1 MTNSVEITYLYDDF
15 SLRVNENIMNRA
27 VRIKTAV
34 KDKIKRVFDKN
45 EGTKV
50 QENTVEKKESL
61 IDLTNLSH
69 INDILNYLE
78 GNKVTLTTNRA
89 VLFTQALVSKI
100 NRVSSKWF
108 EGMERVVPTKNE
120 VEMPSVDMIN
130 HLGGEVVPSTWDD
143 SLENDENVTLEP
155 TLEQVPTIEPT
166 VEQETEPV
174 MPSFEIPTISQ
185 EEQNIEPEGL
195 PTVEPQEENVVLPTI
210 NENTDIYKFPS
221 FEYNFDTNTEEN
233 SATAFDFVSEPT
245 QINAS
250 LEDKEEKSND
260 EVSEPKLETNNDLED
275 KIGNLISKEVT
286 PKQECVSET
295 VDERS
300 AEDKIDSLLGKATD
314 EEKTVETADKPTITQ
329 AQILAR
335 LQRVN
340 NTMTEKDTTIKS
352 LTAKNESLKDELN
365 MSKEKNSEYEAKV
378 SDLTTKN
385 SELSKENERLSSKLE
400 ESEANSKGTI
410 SKLEAKLDE
419 VTQSKSDEIDS
430 LKKMLEELK
439 EKHASEI
446 SSMKESHAAELKRVN
461 ETKDKQIQA
470 IYSTISEALGESNL
484 TEDNGRSM
492 AA

>member
-1 MTNSVEITYLYDDF
+1 MTNSVEITYLYDNF

-27 VRIKTAV
+27 VRIKSAV

-45 EGTKV
+45 EGTNI

-108 EGMERVVPTKNE
+108 EGMERVVPVKNE

-166 VEQETEPV
+166 VEQEIEPV
-174 MPSFEIPTISQ
+174 MPSFEVPLVSK
-185 EEQNIEPEGL
+185 EETIEPQGL
-195 PTVEPQEENVVLPTI
+195 HTVESKEENVVLPTI

-221 FEYNFDTNTEEN
+221 FEYNLDTNTEEN
-233 SATAFDFVSEPT
+233 SAPTFDFVSEPT
-245 QINAS
+245 QINAT

-260 EVSEPKLETNNDLED
+260 EVSEPKLEVSNDLED

-286 PKQECVSET
+286 PKQEYVSET

-300 AEDKIDSLLGKATD
+300 AEDKIDSLLGKTT
-314 EEKTVETADKPTITQ
+314 EEKTVETTDKPAITQ

-365 MSKEKNSEYEAKV
+365 MSKEKNSEYETKV

-385 SELSKENERLSSKLE
+385 SELLKENERLSSKLE
-400 ESEANSKGTI
+400 ESETNSKGTI

-439 EKHASEI
+439 EKHANEI
-446 SSMKESHAAELKRVN
+446 SSMKESHAADLRRVN
-461 ETKDKQIQA
+461 DSKDKQIQA